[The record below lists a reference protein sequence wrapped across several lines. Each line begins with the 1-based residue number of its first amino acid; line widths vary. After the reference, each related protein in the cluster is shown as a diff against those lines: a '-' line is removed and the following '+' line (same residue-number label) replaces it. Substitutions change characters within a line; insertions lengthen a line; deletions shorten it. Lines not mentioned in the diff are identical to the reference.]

1 MLGLTATD
9 LLVVYLIPV
18 AAVVALWLLLAVL
31 LYALVR
37 LNIDV
42 DLRQDLLRK
51 YSDKEGLPSM
61 RGQKFSLAY
70 TAKMLAG
77 DNCIQAAFLY
87 RIARFLAR
95 HRLRVPAEMLHAFSK
110 FLTHLDI
117 SPWADIGP
125 GVYFYH
131 GSGTVIGKG
140 ASIGRRALICQG
152 VSVGG
157 ATIGDDVKLWAG
169 AKVIGPVTIGDR
181 SEVGANAV
189 LISSV
194 PADSIVFGVPARPA
208 GQKPR
213 PEPAGSLPDGDVP
226 APPPVEAG

>member
-1 MLGLTATD
+1 MVGLTATD
-9 LLVVYLIPV
+9 LLVLYLIPL
-18 AAVVALWLLLAVL
+18 AALVALWLLLAVL

-37 LNIDV
+37 LNIEV

-51 YSDKEGLPSM
+51 YSDKEELPSM

-70 TAKMLAG
+70 TAKILAG

-87 RIARFLAR
+87 RVARFLAR

-131 GSGTVIGKG
+131 GSGTVVGKG

-169 AKVIGPVTIGDR
+169 AKVIGRVTIGDR

-189 LISSV
+189 VIASV
-194 PADSIVFGVPARPA
+194 PADSIVFGVPARLA
-208 GQKPR
+208 GKKLR
-213 PEPAGSLPDGDVP
+213 PETPGSLADAGVP

>member
-1 MLGLTATD
+1 MVGLTAMD
-9 LLVVYLIPV
+9 LVVVYFIPV

-42 DLRQDLLRK
+42 DLRHDLLRK

-70 TAKMLAG
+70 TAKILAG

-87 RIARFLAR
+87 RMARFLAR

-131 GSGTVIGKG
+131 GSGTVVGKG
-140 ASIGRRALICQG
+140 ASIGKGALICQG
-152 VSVGG
+152 VSVGA

-169 AKVIGPVTIGDR
+169 VKVLGRVTIGDR

-189 LISSV
+189 VI
-194 PADSIVFGVPARPA
+194 
-208 GQKPR
+208 
-213 PEPAGSLPDGDVP
+213 GDVP
-226 APPPVEAG
+226 SDSVVFGIPARLAGKTPGARTTNTELRSSLQVQRGA

>member
-1 MLGLTATD
+1 MMVGLTATD

-42 DLRQDLLRK
+42 NLRQDLLRK

-70 TAKMLAG
+70 TAKILAG
-77 DNCIQAAFLY
+77 DNCIQATFLY

-95 HRLRVPAEMLHAFSK
+95 RGLRVPAEMLHAFSK
-110 FLTHLDI
+110 FLTHLDV

-181 SEVGANAV
+181 SEVGAN
-189 LISSV
+189 SV
-194 PADSIVFGVPARPA
+194 VIGNVPSDSVVFGIPARLA
-208 GQKPR
+208 GKTPGPHTTNAELR
-213 PEPAGSLPDGDVP
+213 SSLQVQPG
-226 APPPVEAG
+226 A